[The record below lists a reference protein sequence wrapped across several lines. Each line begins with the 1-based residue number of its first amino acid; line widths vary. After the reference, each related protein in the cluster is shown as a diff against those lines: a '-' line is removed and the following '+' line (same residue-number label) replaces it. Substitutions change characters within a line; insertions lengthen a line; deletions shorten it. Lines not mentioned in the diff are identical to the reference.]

1 MPTYNYK
8 AKELVAKIVFYGP
21 GRCGKTT
28 NLQQIHA
35 KMRPETRSELLSVA
49 TETDR
54 TIYFDL
60 LPLNLGTI
68 NGMKF
73 MVRLFTVPG
82 QVYYG
87 ETRKL
92 VLRGT
97 DGIVFVA
104 DSQDHM
110 MDENR
115 ESMRDLKVNLQANNI
130 DYNTIPLV
138 LQYNKRDLPR
148 LIPEA
153 ELDATLNERL
163 VKAVPA
169 IAARGDGVLETLRFI
184 TVGVFN
190 AIKAGAASAQGPAAQ
205 QPKPA
210 PRVATQTT
218 RLAPPPPPP
227 PDPAAGLLMPPPQP
241 APGPTTA
248 PLAMRDLPP
257 IAPFASGLGLDKP
270 APREAP
276 AQSAPRPAT
285 RTAALDAAMQA
296 AKNAGRSATTPSS
309 EGLVPPTFAGTPA
322 SFPPG
327 PDIGAAVAAA
337 VAAPAPTRGPP
348 PVPSAF
354 AVHGS
359 PATPPAMPGLMGNQS
374 LPIATPSR
382 RPERALAPPPPPASI
397 GDGIMEEFKNLA
409 IISAQLAERLASVEQ
424 EVKRLGRDNQAI
436 REMLTRHSG
445 L

>member
-8 AKELVAKIVFYGP
+8 AKELIAKIVYYGP

-82 QVYYG
+82 QIYYA

-97 DGIVFVA
+97 DGVVFVA

-115 ESMRDLKVNLQANNI
+115 ESLRDLKVNLEANGI
-130 DYNTIPLV
+130 DYANIPLV

-148 LIPEA
+148 LISEA
-153 ELDATLNERL
+153 ELDATLNDRAS
-163 VKAVPA
+163 KSVPA
-169 IAARGDGVLETLRFI
+169 IATNGDGVLETLRLI

-190 AIKAGAASAQGPAAQ
+190 AIKASAGATALPPTGVPAPAAATKRPASTAKVDPFPSNLGAAP
-205 QPKPA
+205 PVA
-210 PRVATQTT
+210 PFS
-218 RLAPPPPPP
+218 
-227 PDPAAGLLMPPPQP
+227 
-241 APGPTTA
+241 PGP
-248 PLAMRDLPP
+248 PLGVPGPMPSP
-257 IAPFASGLGLDKP
+257 IAPVAPMQAAPEPFA
-270 APREAP
+270 APRA
-276 AQSAPRPAT
+276 ASRS
-285 RTAALDAAMQA
+285 AALDAALQA
-296 AKNAGRSATTPSS
+296 AKSAGRAALGAPGTALPPIPPIPAGGLPPLPSPGALPPIPAPMSSGTGTGNAPKWTP
-309 EGLVPPTFAGTPA
+309 PKN
-322 SFPPG
+322 G
-327 PDIGAAVAAA
+327 PD
-337 VAAPAPTRGPP
+337 
-348 PVPSAF
+348 
-354 AVHGS
+354 
-359 PATPPAMPGLMGNQS
+359 
-374 LPIATPSR
+374 
-382 RPERALAPPPPPASI
+382 RPERPPPPPATL
-397 GDGIMEEFKNLA
+397 GADLLLDEFKNLA
-409 IISAQLAERLASVEQ
+409 VVQAQLAERMAVVEQ
-424 EVKRLGRDNQAI
+424 ELKRLSRENQEM
-436 REMLTRHSG
+436 RETLTRDHGSR
-445 L
+445 

>member
-8 AKELVAKIVFYGP
+8 AKELIAKIVFYGP

-82 QVYYG
+82 QIYYA

-97 DGIVFVA
+97 DGVVFVA

-115 ESMRDLKVNLQANNI
+115 ESLRDLKVNLEANGI
-130 DYNTIPLV
+130 DYANIPLV

-148 LIPEA
+148 LISEA
-153 ELDATLNERL
+153 ELDATLNDRAI
-163 VKAVPA
+163 KAVPS
-169 IAARGDGVLETLRFI
+169 IATSGEGVLETLRLI

-190 AIKAGAASAQGPAAQ
+190 AIKASAGSTALPQQAPASTTKRPGSSTARGPDFSSGG
-205 QPKPA
+205 
-210 PRVATQTT
+210 
-218 RLAPPPPPP
+218 APPPM
-227 PDPAAGLLMPPPQP
+227 A
-241 APGPTTA
+241 
-248 PLAMRDLPP
+248 PP
-257 IAPFASGLGLDKP
+257 IAPFGSPSPMGFPTPMSAGPAHAPVAPQASPAHAHGPAPEPFPP
-270 APREAP
+270 APRSP
-276 AQSAPRPAT
+276 T
-285 RTAALDAAMQA
+285 RSAALDAALQA
-296 AKNAGRSATTPSS
+296 AKNAGRAATGQMPQLPPLPAGGLPPLPSPGALPPLPPVTTPTQ
-309 EGLVPPTFAGTPA
+309 PKWTAPKN
-322 SFPPG
+322 G
-327 PDIGAAVAAA
+327 PYPD
-337 VAAPAPTRGPP
+337 R
-348 PVPSAF
+348 
-354 AVHGS
+354 
-359 PATPPAMPGLMGNQS
+359 
-374 LPIATPSR
+374 
-382 RPERALAPPPPPASI
+382 PPPPPATL
-397 GDGIMEEFKNLA
+397 GADLLLDEFKNVA
-409 IISAQLAERLASVEQ
+409 IMQAQLAERMAVVEQ
-424 EVKRLGRDNQAI
+424 ELKRLARENQEMREAIARDPGRG
-436 REMLTRHSG
+436 S
-445 L
+445 